1 MDNKELLFKLNSIQK
16 HNEILR
22 LKKKLEDTNA
32 NNEEFQ
38 KNYMDAVTNYRE
50 KVKDSVS
57 DLNQKIEILEKENQY
72 YKSVI
77 SKIPS
82 FIVRIFNGKG
92 YKQIMEDKS
101 EPRL

>member
-38 KNYMDAVTNYRE
+38 KNYMDAATNYRE
-50 KVKDSVS
+50 KVKDSV
-57 DLNQKIEILEKENQY
+57 
-72 YKSVI
+72 
-77 SKIPS
+77 
-82 FIVRIFNGKG
+82 
-92 YKQIMEDKS
+92 
-101 EPRL
+101 